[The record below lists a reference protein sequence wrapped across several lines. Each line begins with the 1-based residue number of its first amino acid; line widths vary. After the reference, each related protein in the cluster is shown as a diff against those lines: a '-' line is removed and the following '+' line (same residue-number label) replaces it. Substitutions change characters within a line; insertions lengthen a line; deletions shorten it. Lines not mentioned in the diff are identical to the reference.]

1 MAKRHVIDYFNKVAD
16 QYHSMLVEIKDFEE
30 ECNKGLIE
38 PERLD
43 EVKKIIEPLKNNYMT
58 WSYMMFLLNLP
69 NRERKV
75 KDYKRRNARLIN
87 NYKDTSLEDN
97 NAVLTKLNI
106 KNSELKKL

>member
-1 MAKRHVIDYFNKVAD
+1 
-16 QYHSMLVEIKDFEE
+16 
-30 ECNKGLIE
+30 
-38 PERLD
+38 
-43 EVKKIIEPLKNNYMT
+43 
-58 WSYMMFLLNLP
+58 MFLLNLP

>member
-58 WSYMMFLLNLP
+58 WL
-69 NRERKV
+69 
-75 KDYKRRNARLIN
+75 
-87 NYKDTSLEDN
+87 
-97 NAVLTKLNI
+97 AVM
-106 KNSELKKL
+106 LK

>member
-43 EVKKIIEPLKNNYMT
+43 EIKRIIISLQLHDEIGTATPANWTPGDDALLGAPLTLEEAEDRKNRDDVEIIEWYLAK
-58 WSYMMFLLNLP
+58 
-69 NRERKV
+69 
-75 KDYKRRNARLIN
+75 
-87 NYKDTSLEDN
+87 
-97 NAVLTKLNI
+97 
-106 KNSELKKL
+106 KKL